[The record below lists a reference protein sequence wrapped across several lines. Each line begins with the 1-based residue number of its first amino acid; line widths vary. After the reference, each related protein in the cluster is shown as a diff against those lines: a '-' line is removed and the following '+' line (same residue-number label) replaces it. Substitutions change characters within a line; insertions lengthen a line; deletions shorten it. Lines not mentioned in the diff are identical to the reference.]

1 MSSVRLNE
9 DFTLRPAGPEDQAAA
24 YEVCLKTGDSGRDGA
39 HLYPDDPSALGNL
52 YVGPYLSL
60 EPDLAFVLEDGAGVC
75 GYLLGALDSAR
86 FYQRLLAEW
95 LPPLRARHPDPTG
108 DPARWT
114 PTQWLYHEFH
124 HFTPHYPPAFHAF
137 PSHLHIDLL
146 PHAQGRGL
154 GRRMIGHLL
163 ALLAARGSPGAHL
176 GLSAANERAHRF
188 YRQLGF
194 TELERTG
201 ERAPQTVYMA
211 RALP

>member
-1 MSSVRLNE
+1 MSHVRLND
-9 DFTLRPAGPEDQAAA
+9 DFTLRPARPADQAAA
-24 YEVCLKTGDSGRDGA
+24 YEICLKTGDSGRDA
-39 HLYPDDPSALGNL
+39 THLYPDDPAALGHL

-60 EPDLAFVLEDGAGVC
+60 EPNLAFVLEDGAGVC

-86 FYQRLLAEW
+86 FYARLLAEW

-114 PTQWLYHEFH
+114 PRHWLYHEFH
-124 HFTPHYPPAFHAF
+124 HFAPHYPPTFRAY

-146 PHAQGRGL
+146 PRAQGRGL
-154 GRRMIGHLL
+154 GRQMIGYLL
-163 ALLAARGSPGAHL
+163 ALLTARGSPGAHL
-176 GLSAANERAHRF
+176 GLSAANERAYRF
-188 YRQLGF
+188 YRRLGF